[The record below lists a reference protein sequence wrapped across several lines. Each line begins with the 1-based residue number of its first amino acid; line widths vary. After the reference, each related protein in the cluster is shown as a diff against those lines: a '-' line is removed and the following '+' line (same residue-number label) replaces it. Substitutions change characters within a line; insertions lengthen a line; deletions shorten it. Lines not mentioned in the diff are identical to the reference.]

1 MNLEEMKEIANG
13 AAARE
18 EHIVLFLPYL
28 RLKQKY
34 SVAGVDFVPLRSEDG
49 KLTSGLESA
58 AVALDKI
65 LSGYFDRHGKPLQ
78 NCAVAAVSGKGW
90 DIDKSDFPAVRW
102 AASLLFLAS
111 WSCNSYYGF
120 GIGNYVNSGNF
131 RLVGQGFRGS
141 APVYIA
147 ISTRRRDGSSMDG
160 GYKHGEFKFSL
171 PLQVSIRERVSVDE
185 RFLSALDAAH
195 GAGAVTVDRLRTA
208 LPFVELANT
217 DDEFMTEHN
226 EAILMASAFEQLF
239 DADAKKYAL
248 STRFGDLFGQFGSV
262 TVADAMQNRPGIS
275 IDKSDPARAA
285 AQPTWW
291 VHKKWIE
298 ELYDV
303 RSKVVHKDDHKV
315 REAWG
320 WDIAEHLVMAA
331 HVLPLV
337 VKLMLE
343 NEGHYKL
350 SDDDRS
356 ACLATDPL
364 LVATQWV
371 DDRDERDAEEKRPS
385 WQRILSKSRLD
396 MSFDRAMEKYR
407 KEHPEAFA
415 DDSQDESP
423 PEASTV

>member
-1 MNLEEMKEIANG
+1 MNLEEMNESAKV

-28 RLKQKY
+28 RLTQKY
-34 SVAGVDFVPLRSEDG
+34 SVAGVDFVPLRTESGEV
-49 KLTSGLESA
+49 TSGLESA
-58 AVALDKI
+58 VDALDTI
-65 LSGYFDRHGKPLQ
+65 LSSYIDRHGKPLQ
-78 NCAVAAVSGKGW
+78 NCVVAVIPGKGW
-90 DIDKSDFPAVRW
+90 DIDKNDFPTVRW

-120 GIGNYVNSGNF
+120 GIGNYVNSSNF

-141 APVYIA
+141 VPVYIS
-147 ISTRRRDGSSMDG
+147 ISTRRRDGSSIDG
-160 GYKHGEFKFSL
+160 GYKHGEFQFSL

-185 RFLSALDAAH
+185 QFLSALDAGH
-195 GAGAVTVDRLRTA
+195 AGATVTINRLRTA

-239 DADAKKYAL
+239 DADAKKYVL

-262 TVADAMQNRPGIS
+262 TVAEAMKTRPGIS
-275 IDKSDPARAA
+275 IDKSEPAREA

-303 RSKVVHKDDHKV
+303 RSKVVHKGDHKV
-315 REAWG
+315 RDAWG

-343 NEGHYKL
+343 RDGDYKL
-350 SDDDRS
+350 TDDDRS

-371 DDRDERDAEEKRPS
+371 DDRDERDTGEKRPS

-415 DDSQDESP
+415 DDSKDESP
-423 PEASTV
+423 PEPSTA

>member
-1 MNLEEMKEIANG
+1 MREIALE
-13 AAARE
+13 ADARD

-28 RLKQKY
+28 RLKQAC
-34 SVAGVDFVPLRSEDG
+34 SVTGVNFVPLRTKDGEVTSE
-49 KLTSGLESA
+49 LEG
-58 AVALDKI
+58 ALDALDRI
-65 LSGYFDRHGKPLQ
+65 LSGYIDRHGKSLQ
-78 NCAVAAVSGKGW
+78 NCVVVTIPGKGW
-90 DIDKSDFPAVRW
+90 DIDKDDFPRVRW

-111 WSCNSYYGF
+111 WSRNSYYGF
-120 GIGNYVNSGNF
+120 GVGHYVNSSNF

-147 ISTRRRDGSSMDG
+147 VSTRRRDGSSTDG
-160 GYKHGEFKFSL
+160 GYKHGEFTFSL
-171 PLQVSIRERVSVDE
+171 PLQVSIRDRVSVDE
-185 RFLSALDAAH
+185 RFLAALDAAH
-195 GAGAVTVDRLRTA
+195 TAGTVTIDRLRTG

-239 DADAKKYAL
+239 DADAKKYLL

-262 TVADAMQNRPGIS
+262 TVADAMKSRSGIS

-291 VHKKWIE
+291 AHKKWIE

-303 RSKVVHKDDHKV
+303 RSKVVHKGDHKV
-315 REAWG
+315 RGLWG
-320 WDIAEHLVMAA
+320 WDIAEHLVLAA

-350 SDDDRS
+350 TDDDRS
-356 ACLATDPL
+356 ACLATDAL
-364 LVATQWV
+364 LVATQWI
-371 DDRDERDAEEKRPS
+371 DDRDELDAEDKRPS
-385 WQRILSKSRLD
+385 WQRILSKSRLNV
-396 MSFDRAMEKYR
+396 SFDRIMEKYT
-407 KEHPEAFA
+407 KEHPEAFG
-415 DDSQDESP
+415 DSQGESP
-423 PEASTV
+423 PNTPIA